1 MSDPDSKGH
10 LDRNGLFIACKMI
23 ALVQCDVPLTIDN
36 ARIECKAPNFG
47 PETAPGAPTAA
58 AGPPSVNKLPVKMA
72 INFLVKPEEKR
83 KYDTLFDQLQPE
95 DEKITGEKARNV
107 MMSSK
112 LPTSALGKVWD
123 LSDVDRDGF
132 LDRYEFTVAMHLVF
146 RALQGDKIPDQLPD
160 ELQPEKVPKP
170 LSALPNLNG
179 TSPKPPIPQAAV
191 ATVQNRVEVV
201 PWVVNSGERLRYNVL
216 FKQTDSDH
224 DGFVSGVEIKNVFL
238 QTGLPQNILAH
249 IW

>member
-95 DEKITGEKARNV
+95 DEKITGEKVYYRKEF
-107 MMSSK
+107 SIISK
-112 LPTSALGKVWD
+112 ICLAIDFAPANLI
-123 LSDVDRDGF
+123 
-132 LDRYEFTVAMHLVF
+132 AN
-146 RALQGDKIPDQLPD
+146 QKIPNLTSI
-160 ELQPEKVPKP
+160 KI
-170 LSALPNLNG
+170 LS
-179 TSPKPPIPQAAV
+179 SFIESV
-191 ATVQNRVEVV
+191 I
-201 PWVVNSGERLRYNVL
+201 S
-216 FKQTDSDH
+216 
-224 DGFVSGVEIKNVFL
+224 
-238 QTGLPQNILAH
+238 
-249 IW
+249 